1 MRYKFEDLEVWQL
14 SLKLIGSVY
23 KIAKDFPDNERFGLT
38 SQIKRAA
45 TSINLNIAEGSGRST
60 KKDFASFV
68 RNSIG
73 STREVIACLRIA
85 EQEKFL
91 HTDSTTYED
100 TIQALY
106 FKLIA
111 LDKSLRS

>member
-1 MRYKFEDLEVWQL
+1 MHYKFEDLEVWQL
-14 SLKLIGSVY
+14 SLKLISLIYEV
-23 KIAKDFPDNERFGLT
+23 AKSFPRDEQFGLT
-38 SQIKRAA
+38 SQIKRAV

-60 KKDFASFV
+60 KKNFAAFV
-68 RNSIG
+68 RNAIG

-91 HTDSTTYED
+91 HNDIKPTED

-111 LDKSLRS
+111 LDKSLRR